1 MVARTD
7 SDDEHDVDENH
18 KGNQR
23 QEGAASYETWKDGG
37 MREPK
42 HQQDKTRHQPQTSEN
57 EMYTVMGRLGTISK
71 LLLRRLATPYP
82 EPYEP
87 KGSQFC

>member
-1 MVARTD
+1 MAGCESQTF
-7 SDDEHDVDENH
+7 
-18 KGNQR
+18 
-23 QEGAASYETWKDGG
+23 
-37 MREPK
+37 
-42 HQQDKTRHQPQTSEN
+42 QQDKTRHQPQTSEN
-57 EMYTVMGRLGTISK
+57 EMYTVMGRVGTISK